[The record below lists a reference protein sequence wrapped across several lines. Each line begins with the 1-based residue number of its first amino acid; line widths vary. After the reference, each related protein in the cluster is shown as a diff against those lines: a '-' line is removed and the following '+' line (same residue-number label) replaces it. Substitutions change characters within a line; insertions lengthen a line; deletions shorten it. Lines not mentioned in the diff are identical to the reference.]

1 MQRVAFVMRVKEE
14 QQEEYIRRHQRV
26 WQEVLAD
33 LKRSGVHQNSSGW
46 RPHLFRM
53 GRKSHL
59 LFCLQNIVIILKL
72 SCPSW
77 EPLTPVRGSH
87 THPLKRI

>member
-1 MQRVAFVMRVKEE
+1 MQRVAFVMRVQEG
-14 QQEEYIRRHQRV
+14 QQEEYIRRHQ
-26 WQEVLAD
+26 QEVLAD
-33 LKRSGVHQNSSGW
+33 LQRAGVHQNSSGW

-53 GRKSHL
+53 ERKSRL

-77 EPLTPVRGSH
+77 ETLTPVRISH
-87 THPLKRI
+87 THPLKWI